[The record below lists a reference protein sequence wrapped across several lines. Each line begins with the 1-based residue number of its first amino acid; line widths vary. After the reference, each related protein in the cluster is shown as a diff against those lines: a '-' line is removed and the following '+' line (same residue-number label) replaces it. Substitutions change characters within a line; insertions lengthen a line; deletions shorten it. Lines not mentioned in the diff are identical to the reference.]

1 MTNRLPNSKELKKE
15 LSQKSLKNIYLFMGE
30 EEGDKDNLIKAI
42 IHLSFKDSEPSVGR
56 FHIDNDE
63 FLQACDFALGNSM
76 FSTKK
81 LCILRNIDSLRIS
94 KDNTALMKELI
105 SQRPEGTIL
114 IFTTEKKSPPG
125 IFPKDLMNQVFPYQ
139 FWKFFDS
146 DLIQYIKV
154 NLKKE
159 NVTIEGKALTKLIE
173 LTGNDIK
180 KVDDAI
186 EMLINSGLKLYSSE
200 DEITNLIH
208 DVKNITLFDFID
220 SLFSK
225 NKKSLS
231 LLKKLLDEGTPELL
245 ILNMIIRQ
253 VDILTSYKNKTSNGI
268 NKDDALKQ
276 CGVLPRNKE
285 HFIRLNATYNIET
298 LKKIYLK
305 AAKSDYALKSSSP
318 KNRLTSNPI
327 FILSSEILGV

>member
-1 MTNRLPNSKELKKE
+1 MTNRFPNSKELKKE
-15 LSQKSLKNIYLFMGE
+15 LSQKNLKNVYLFMGE

-42 IHLSFKDSEPSVGR
+42 IHLSFKDTEPNVGR
-56 FHIDNDE
+56 FHINNEE

-76 FSTKK
+76 FTTKK
-81 LCILRNIDSLRIS
+81 LCILRNIEALRIS

-125 IFPKDLMNQVFPYQ
+125 VFPKDLMNKVNPYQ
-139 FWKFFDS
+139 FWKFFDN
-146 DLIQYIKV
+146 DLIQYINV
-154 NLKKE
+154 NLTKH
-159 NVTIEGKALTKLIE
+159 NITIESKALTKLIE

-186 EMLINSGLKLYSSE
+186 EMLVNSGLKNYKDE
-200 DEITNLIH
+200 EEITNLIH

-245 ILNMIIRQ
+245 ILTMIIRQ
-253 VDILTSYKNKTSNGI
+253 LDSLINFKNKTSEGL
-268 NKDDALKQ
+268 NKDEALKS

-285 HFIRLNATYNIET
+285 HFLRLTSTYSIAK
-298 LKKIYLK
+298 LKAIYLK

-327 FILSSEILGV
+327 FILSSEILES